1 MKILPM
7 RKLLKVLTLLA
18 CLFCCTDLK
27 AVSDDELL
35 RLEADMLNYIGTNER
50 DTFFAISE
58 QLKKASEEAD
68 NERLFYKAW
77 SKQAVFEA
85 THQNYAK
92 AEEIA

>member
-18 CLFCCTDLK
+18 CLFCSTDLK

-50 DTFFAISE
+50 DTF
-58 QLKKASEEAD
+58 
-68 NERLFYKAW
+68 
-77 SKQAVFEA
+77 
-85 THQNYAK
+85 
-92 AEEIA
+92 